1 VVFSFNR
8 SWEKGQQHSLKNKN
22 KDVVKARLFE
32 VQLDFD
38 NLASCTSSGYAK

>member
-1 VVFSFNR
+1 LG
-8 SWEKGQQHSLKNKN
+8 KGTATFIKNKN